1 MRVAAVREERATG
14 MGTRPLAGMIE
25 SSPNV
30 TGVAVDITS
39 VTAANASLDKDVTMR
54 SRIICAIAV
63 SLLIPPGTVLS
74 ADTVAKSSRSSLS
87 RPAVL
92 KNVELANGGV
102 LNGQLVDTA
111 GNPVVAVTVSLM
123 FRETVLNVTTD
134 GNGRFAV
141 GHLKGG
147 VCIIKVDDASYAC
160 RLWHQGTAPPDS
172 IDSIAVVQD
181 DNIVRGNRD
190 GRKKLHRLTNEQ
202 CGGLFLAALTGTA
215 LALALT
221 QDDAS

>member
-1 MRVAAVREERATG
+1 
-14 MGTRPLAGMIE
+14 
-25 SSPNV
+25 
-30 TGVAVDITS
+30 
-39 VTAANASLDKDVTMR
+39 MR

-74 ADTVAKSSRSSLS
+74 ADTVAKSTRSRVSQ
-87 RPAVL
+87 PPVL
-92 KNVELANGGV
+92 KNVELASGGV

-123 FRETVLNVTTD
+123 LGETVLNVRTD
-134 GNGRFAV
+134 RNGRFAV
-141 GHLKGG
+141 GPLKGG
-147 VCIIKVDDASYAC
+147 VCIIGVDDASYAC
-160 RLWHQGTAPPDS
+160 RLWHEGTAPPNS

-181 DNIVRGNRD
+181 GNNIVRGNKG
-190 GRKKLHRLTNEQ
+190 GRKKLHRLTHEQ